1 MGEGDRPNGLAYISW
16 IALQRELRQIHE
28 IHEVHETARIRC
40 PGSPRFDSH
49 TKSDILTLSLNG
61 IEPLSRNPGHRAQLQ
76 PVVLSQEIPM
86 RLVFHFSKTYRVLRV
101 VSWLIFGLCSLSIGA
116 LGQSTDINTPWPVT
130 SNETTGRIDP
140 RDLGDARF
148 TDHYYAFTGTPGD
161 LLVTVEGKNLNG
173 DVDVFTVSGL
183 RPLLKFSLYAETAT
197 PITKSIFLRRRED
210 LIIRV
215 QARTPNDDPG
225 TYRLHFGGAFEP
237 ITSGP
242 IFDAA
247 EAMRTQMATPEAATT
262 PGTGRRV
269 SSVGA
274 RIEEPPAEVA
284 ALPTPEPTPA
294 ETPEVAPAETAPGET
309 VTTTPEVTKPAP
321 ARTPRGRR
329 LPGRRTRP
337 RPSATAEQ
345 PAPAETKPDTE
356 VTAEVEG
363 KPAPGPIRRGGS
375 RRRPTD
381 PPATQEPEVE
391 SGPRLLIE
399 TNDGTL
405 IDRYMSSVRRVTVEN
420 GRVLVVG
427 KDGKIDRIPLANI
440 VRMVIAP

>member
-1 MGEGDRPNGLAYISW
+1 
-16 IALQRELRQIHE
+16 
-28 IHEVHETARIRC
+28 
-40 PGSPRFDSH
+40 
-49 TKSDILTLSLNG
+49 
-61 IEPLSRNPGHRAQLQ
+61 
-76 PVVLSQEIPM
+76 M
-86 RLVFHFSKTYRVLRV
+86 RLVFQFAKTCRAWRVIGLLV
-101 VSWLIFGLCSLSIGA
+101 VALCSLSIGA
-116 LGQSTDINTPWPVT
+116 RAQSTDINTPWPVT

-161 LLVTVEGKNLNG
+161 LLVTVEGQNLNG

-197 PITKSIFLRRRED
+197 PSTKSIFLRRRED
-210 LIIRV
+210 LIVRV

-225 TYRLHFGGAFEP
+225 TYRLRFGGAFQP

-242 IFDAA
+242 LFDAA
-247 EAMRTQMATPEAATT
+247 EAMRSQMATQETAST

-269 SSVGA
+269 TSAGA

-284 ALPTPEPTPA
+284 AAPTPEPTPA
-294 ETPEVAPAETAPGET
+294 ESPEVAPAEPAPAETA
-309 VTTTPEVTKPAP
+309 TTTPEVTKPAP
-321 ARTPRGRR
+321 TRTPRGRR
-329 LPGRRTRP
+329 PPGRRTRT
-337 RPSATAEQ
+337 RPPATVEQ
-345 PAPAETKPDTE
+345 PAPAETTPETPE
-356 VTAEVEG
+356 TAEAEV
-363 KPAPGPIRRGGS
+363 KPPTGPTRRGGS
-375 RRRPTD
+375 RRRPTE
-381 PPATQEPEVE
+381 PAATQEPEVE

>member
-1 MGEGDRPNGLAYISW
+1 
-16 IALQRELRQIHE
+16 
-28 IHEVHETARIRC
+28 
-40 PGSPRFDSH
+40 
-49 TKSDILTLSLNG
+49 
-61 IEPLSRNPGHRAQLQ
+61 
-76 PVVLSQEIPM
+76 M
-86 RLVFHFSKTYRVLRV
+86 RLVCQFAKASRVLRV
-101 VSWLIFGLCSLSIGA
+101 ISLLVLALCSLSIGA
-116 LGQSTDINTPWPVT
+116 RAQSTDINTPWPVT

-173 DVDVFTVSGL
+173 DVDVFTISGL

-197 PITKSIFLRRRED
+197 PTTKSIFLRRRED

-225 TYRLHFGGAFEP
+225 TYRLHFGGAFDP

-247 EAMRTQMATPEAATT
+247 EAMRAQMPTQETAST
-262 PGTGRRV
+262 PGAGRRV

-284 ALPTPEPTPA
+284 AAPTPEPVPTPM

-321 ARTPRGRR
+321 TRTPRGRR

-337 RPSATAEQ
+337 RPPATAEQ
-345 PAPAETKPDTE
+345 PAPAETKPDTD
-356 VTAEVEG
+356 VTSAEA
-363 KPAPGPIRRGGS
+363 KPAPRPTRRGGS
-375 RRRPTD
+375 RPRPTD
-381 PPATQEPEVE
+381 PPPTQEPEVE

>member
-1 MGEGDRPNGLAYISW
+1 
-16 IALQRELRQIHE
+16 
-28 IHEVHETARIRC
+28 
-40 PGSPRFDSH
+40 
-49 TKSDILTLSLNG
+49 
-61 IEPLSRNPGHRAQLQ
+61 
-76 PVVLSQEIPM
+76 M
-86 RLVFHFSKTYRVLRV
+86 RLIFQFAKTCRALRV
-101 VSWLIFGLCSLSIGA
+101 VGFLIFALCSLSIGA
-116 LGQSTDINTPWPVT
+116 RAQSTDINTPWPVT

-173 DVDVFTVSGL
+173 DVDVFTISGL

-210 LIIRV
+210 LIVRV

-225 TYRLHFGGAFEP
+225 TYRLRFGGAFEP

-242 IFDAA
+242 LFDAA
-247 EAMRTQMATPEAATT
+247 EAMRAQMATQETAAAT

-269 SSVGA
+269 TSAGA

-284 ALPTPEPTPA
+284 AAPTPEPTPA
-294 ETPEVAPAETAPGET
+294 ASPEVAPAETTPAET
-309 VTTTPEVTKPAP
+309 ATTTPEVTKPAP

-329 LPGRRTRP
+329 LPGRRTRT
-337 RPSATAEQ
+337 RPPATAEQ
-345 PAPAETKPDTE
+345 PAVSETAPETTE
-356 VTAEVEG
+356 TAEAEA
-363 KPAPGPIRRGGS
+363 KPAPGPTRRGS
-375 RRRPTD
+375 RRRPTE

>member
-1 MGEGDRPNGLAYISW
+1 
-16 IALQRELRQIHE
+16 
-28 IHEVHETARIRC
+28 
-40 PGSPRFDSH
+40 
-49 TKSDILTLSLNG
+49 
-61 IEPLSRNPGHRAQLQ
+61 
-76 PVVLSQEIPM
+76 M
-86 RLVFHFSKTYRVLRV
+86 RLVFQFAKTCRVLRV
-101 VSWLIFGLCSLSIGA
+101 VSLLIFGLCSLSIGA
-116 LGQSTDINTPWPVT
+116 HAQSTDINTPWPVT

-161 LLVTVEGKNLNG
+161 LLVTVEGRNLNG
-173 DVDVFTVSGL
+173 DVDVFTISGL

-225 TYRLHFGGAFEP
+225 TYRLHFGGAFDP

-247 EAMRTQMATPEAATT
+247 ESLRAQLDTQETAPT

-284 ALPTPEPTPA
+284 AAPTPEPTPA
-294 ETPEVAPAETAPGET
+294 ESPEVAPAETA
-309 VTTTPEVTKPAP
+309 TTTTSEVTKPAP
-321 ARTPRGRR
+321 TRTPRGRR
-329 LPGRRTRP
+329 QPGRRTRP
-337 RPSATAEQ
+337 RPPATAEQ
-345 PAPAETKPDTE
+345 PAPAETKPETE
-356 VTAEVEG
+356 VAAEAEV
-363 KPAPGPIRRGGS
+363 KP
-375 RRRPTD
+375 
-381 PPATQEPEVE
+381 VE

>member
-1 MGEGDRPNGLAYISW
+1 
-16 IALQRELRQIHE
+16 
-28 IHEVHETARIRC
+28 
-40 PGSPRFDSH
+40 
-49 TKSDILTLSLNG
+49 
-61 IEPLSRNPGHRAQLQ
+61 
-76 PVVLSQEIPM
+76 M
-86 RLVFHFSKTYRVLRV
+86 RLVFQFAKTCRALRV
-101 VSWLIFGLCSLSIGA
+101 VSLLMVALCSLSIGA
-116 LGQSTDINTPWPVT
+116 RAQSTDINIPWPVT

-197 PITKSIFLRRRED
+197 PTTKSIFLRRRED
-210 LIIRV
+210 LIVRV

-225 TYRLHFGGAFEP
+225 TYRLRFGGAFEP

-242 IFDAA
+242 LFDAA
-247 EAMRTQMATPEAATT
+247 EAMRSQMATQETAVT

-284 ALPTPEPTPA
+284 AAPTPEPRPS
-294 ETPEVAPAETAPGET
+294 ESPEVAPVEPAPAETA
-309 VTTTPEVTKPAP
+309 TTPEVTKPAP
-321 ARTPRGRR
+321 TRTPRGRR
-329 LPGRRTRP
+329 QPGRRTRT
-337 RPSATAEQ
+337 RPPATAEQ
-345 PAPAETKPDTE
+345 PAPAETTPDTAE
-356 VTAEVEG
+356 TAEAEA
-363 KPAPGPIRRGGS
+363 KPAPGSTRRAGS
-375 RRRPTD
+375 RRRPTE

-440 VRMVIAP
+440 VRMVISP

>member
-1 MGEGDRPNGLAYISW
+1 M
-16 IALQRELRQIHE
+16 H
-28 IHEVHETARIRC
+28 
-40 PGSPRFDSH
+40 
-49 TKSDILTLSLNG
+49 
-61 IEPLSRNPGHRAQLQ
+61 
-76 PVVLSQEIPM
+76 
-86 RLVFHFSKTYRVLRV
+86 LVFQFAKICRALRV
-101 VSWLIFGLCSLSIGA
+101 ISLLIFGLCSLSIGA
-116 LGQSTDINTPWPVT
+116 RAQSTDINTPWPVT

-161 LLVTVEGKNLNG
+161 LLVTVEGQNLNG

-197 PITKSIFLRRRED
+197 PISKSIFLRRRED
-210 LIIRV
+210 LIVRV

-225 TYRLHFGGAFEP
+225 TYRLRFGGAFEP

-242 IFDAA
+242 LFDAA
-247 EAMRTQMATPEAATT
+247 EAMRSQVATQETAST

-269 SSVGA
+269 TSAGA

-284 ALPTPEPTPA
+284 AAPTPEPTPVA
-294 ETPEVAPAETAPGET
+294 SPEVTPEETATP
-309 VTTTPEVTKPAP
+309 TPEVTKPAP
-321 ARTPRGRR
+321 TRTPRGRR
-329 LPGRRTRP
+329 LPGRRTPTRP
-337 RPSATAEQ
+337 PATAKQ
-345 PAPAETKPDTE
+345 PEPAETKPETT
-356 VTAEVEG
+356 VTAEVEA
-363 KPAPGPIRRGGS
+363 KPSPSPTRPGGP
-375 RRRPTD
+375 RRRPTE
-381 PPATQEPEVE
+381 PPATQEAEVE

-427 KDGKIDRIPLANI
+427 KDGKIDRIPLANV

>member
-1 MGEGDRPNGLAYISW
+1 MR
-16 IALQRELRQIHE
+16 IALEF
-28 IHEVHETARIRC
+28 A
-40 PGSPRFDSH
+40 
-49 TKSDILTLSLNG
+49 KSC
-61 IEPLSRNPGHRAQLQ
+61 HA
-76 PVVLSQEIPM
+76 
-86 RLVFHFSKTYRVLRV
+86 LRV
-101 VSWLIFGLCSLSIGA
+101 CSLLMVSVLW
-116 LGQSTDINTPWPVT
+116 LGMSARSQSTDINTPWPVT
-130 SNETTGRIDP
+130 SNEATGKIEP

-148 TDHYYAFTGTPGD
+148 TDHYYAFTATQGD
-161 LLVTVEGKNLNG
+161 LLVTVEGRNLNG
-173 DVDVFTVSGL
+173 DIDVFTISGL
-183 RPLLKFSLYAETAT
+183 RPLLKFSLYAETTT
-197 PITKSIFLRRRED
+197 PVTKSIFLRGRQD

-247 EAMRTQMATPEAATT
+247 EAMRAQMGTPEASST

-274 RIEEPPAEVA
+274 RIEEPPAEIA
-284 ALPTPEPTPA
+284 AAPTPEPTPVESPEPTPI
-294 ETPEVAPAETAPGET
+294 ETPA
-309 VTTTPEVTKPAP
+309 TTPEVTKPAP
-321 ARTPRGRR
+321 ARTARGRR
-329 LPGRRTRP
+329 QPGRRTRT
-337 RPSATAEQ
+337 RPPAAAEKPAPVEIPDTAATAE
-345 PAPAETKPDTE
+345 TE
-356 VTAEVEG
+356 P
-363 KPAPGPIRRGGS
+363 KPAPSPRGRRGA
-375 RRRPTD
+375 

-427 KDGKIDRIPLANI
+427 KDGKIERIPLANI

>member
-1 MGEGDRPNGLAYISW
+1 
-16 IALQRELRQIHE
+16 
-28 IHEVHETARIRC
+28 
-40 PGSPRFDSH
+40 
-49 TKSDILTLSLNG
+49 
-61 IEPLSRNPGHRAQLQ
+61 
-76 PVVLSQEIPM
+76 M
-86 RLVFHFSKTYRVLRV
+86 RLVFQFAKISRVLRV
-101 VSWLIFGLCSLSIGA
+101 AGLLFFGLCSLSIGA
-116 LGQSTDINTPWPVT
+116 RAQSTDINTPWPVT
-130 SNETTGRIDP
+130 SSETTGRIDP

-173 DVDVFTVSGL
+173 DVDVFAVSGL
-183 RPLLKFSLYAETAT
+183 RPLLKFSLYAETET
-197 PITKSIFLRRRED
+197 PIAKSIFLRRRED
-210 LIIRV
+210 LIVRV

-225 TYRLHFGGAFEP
+225 TYLLRFGGAFEP

-242 IFDAA
+242 LFDAA
-247 EAMRTQMATPEAATT
+247 EAMRSQTGTQDPAST

-274 RIEEPPAEVA
+274 RIDEPPAEVA
-284 ALPTPEPTPA
+284 VAPTPEPAPA
-294 ETPEVAPAETAPGET
+294 ESPEVAPAETAT
-309 VTTTPEVTKPAP
+309 ATPEVTKPAP
-321 ARTPRGRR
+321 TRTPRGRR
-329 LPGRRTRP
+329 QPGRRTPTRP
-337 RPSATAEQ
+337 PATAKQ
-345 PAPAETKPDTE
+345 PEPPETQPETE
-356 VTAEVEG
+356 VTTEAEA
-363 KPAPGPIRRGGS
+363 KPSPAPRRGGS
-375 RRRPTD
+375 RPRPTA

-405 IDRYMSSVRRVTVEN
+405 IDRYMSSVRRVTIEN

>member
-1 MGEGDRPNGLAYISW
+1 M
-16 IALQRELRQIHE
+16 
-28 IHEVHETARIRC
+28 
-40 PGSPRFDSH
+40 
-49 TKSDILTLSLNG
+49 
-61 IEPLSRNPGHRAQLQ
+61 PLFQFA
-76 PVVLSQEIPM
+76 
-86 RLVFHFSKTYRVLRV
+86 KTCRVLRV
-101 VSWLIFGLCSLSIGA
+101 VSLLIFGLCSLSIGA
-116 LGQSTDINTPWPVT
+116 RAQSTDINTPWPVT

-161 LLVTVEGKNLNG
+161 LLVTVEGQNLNG

-197 PITKSIFLRRRED
+197 PIAKSIFLRRRED

-247 EAMRTQMATPEAATT
+247 EAMRAQMATQETAST

-284 ALPTPEPTPA
+284 AVPTPEPTPV
-294 ETPEVAPAETAPGET
+294 ESPEVAPAEPA
-309 VTTTPEVTKPAP
+309 TTTPEVTKPAP

-329 LPGRRTRP
+329 QPGRRTRTP
-337 RPSATAEQ
+337 PPPTAEQ
-345 PAPAETKPDTE
+345 LPPAETKPETA
-356 VTAEVEG
+356 VTGEAEA
-363 KPAPGPIRRGGS
+363 KP
-375 RRRPTD
+375 
-381 PPATQEPEVE
+381 VE

-440 VRMVIAP
+440 VRMVISP

>member
-1 MGEGDRPNGLAYISW
+1 
-16 IALQRELRQIHE
+16 
-28 IHEVHETARIRC
+28 
-40 PGSPRFDSH
+40 
-49 TKSDILTLSLNG
+49 
-61 IEPLSRNPGHRAQLQ
+61 
-76 PVVLSQEIPM
+76 M
-86 RLVFHFSKTYRVLRV
+86 RLVFQFAKTCRALRG
-101 VSWLIFGLCSLSIGA
+101 VSLLIFGLCSLSIGA
-116 LGQSTDINTPWPVT
+116 RAQSTDINTPWPVT
-130 SNETTGRIDP
+130 SYETTGRIDP

-183 RPLLKFSLYAETAT
+183 RPLLKFSLYAEAAT

-210 LIIRV
+210 LILRV

-225 TYRLHFGGAFEP
+225 TYRLRFGGAFDP

-242 IFDAA
+242 LFDAA
-247 EAMRTQMATPEAATT
+247 EAMRSQMATQETAST

-284 ALPTPEPTPA
+284 AAPTPEPTPA
-294 ETPEVAPAETAPGET
+294 ESPEATPAETA
-309 VTTTPEVTKPAP
+309 TTTPEVTKPAP

-329 LPGRRTRP
+329 QPGRRTRT
-337 RPSATAEQ
+337 RPPVTAEQ
-345 PAPAETKPDTE
+345 PEPAETKPETG
-356 VTAEVEG
+356 VTAEAEA
-363 KPAPGPIRRGGS
+363 KPAPESSRRGGS
-375 RRRPTD
+375 RRPPTE

-427 KDGKIDRIPLANI
+427 KDGKIDRIPLANV